1 MIQKLQKNIYPKNQA
16 NIKPTNKMNNTQLI
30 LKFKMFA
37 KKSYDY
43 LTKTYEEIKD
53 LNDKRSRKI
62 CKAQITIWAGIYNRD
77 YKEYRKG
84 VDAFKQLTDEE
95 KTNQDKNAVNIY
107 MRKGEDDTEEW
118 DKEYTM
124 DWFDKKQE
132 FYKNLYND
140 LPKGYFKKK

>member
-1 MIQKLQKNIYPKNQA
+1 
-16 NIKPTNKMNNTQLI
+16 MNNTQLI

-37 KKSYDY
+37 KNSYDY
-43 LTKTYEEIKD
+43 LTETYEEIKD

-62 CKAQITIWAGIYNRD
+62 MKAQITIWAGIYNRD

-95 KTNQDKNAVNIY
+95 KTNQDKNAINIY
-107 MRKGEDDTEEW
+107 MKKGEDDTEEW

>member
-1 MIQKLQKNIYPKNQA
+1 
-16 NIKPTNKMNNTQLI
+16 MNNTQLI

-37 KKSYDY
+37 KNSYDY

-53 LNDKRSRKI
+53 VNEKKSRKI
-62 CKAQITIWAGIYNRD
+62 MKAQITIWAGIYNRD

-95 KTNQDKNAVNIY
+95 KTNQDKNAINVY

-118 DKEYTM
+118 DKDYTM

-140 LPKGYFKKK
+140 LPRGYFKKK

>member
-1 MIQKLQKNIYPKNQA
+1 
-16 NIKPTNKMNNTQLI
+16 MNNTQLI

-37 KKSYDY
+37 KNSYDY
-43 LTKTYEEIKD
+43 LTKTYEEVKD
-53 LNDKRSRKI
+53 GNDKKSRKI
-62 CKAQITIWAGIYNRD
+62 TKAQITIWAGIYNRD

-95 KTNQDKNAVNIY
+95 KTNQDKNVINIY

-118 DKEYTM
+118 DKDYTM

>member
-1 MIQKLQKNIYPKNQA
+1 
-16 NIKPTNKMNNTQLI
+16 MNNTQLI

-37 KKSYDY
+37 KNSYDY

-53 LNDKRSRKI
+53 VNEKKSRKI
-62 CKAQITIWAGIYNRD
+62 MKAQITIWAGIYNRD

-84 VDAFKQLTDEE
+84 VDAFKQLTDEQ
-95 KTNQDKNAVNIY
+95 KTKQDKNAINVY

-118 DKEYTM
+118 DKDYTM

-140 LPKGYFKKK
+140 LPRGYFKKK

>member
-1 MIQKLQKNIYPKNQA
+1 
-16 NIKPTNKMNNTQLI
+16 MNNTQLI

-37 KKSYDY
+37 KNSYDY
-43 LTKTYEEIKD
+43 LTKTYEEVKD
-53 LNDKRSRKI
+53 VNDKKSRKI
-62 CKAQITIWAGIYNRD
+62 MKAQITIWAGIYNRD

-95 KTNQDKNAVNIY
+95 KTNQDKNAINIY
-107 MRKGEDDTEEW
+107 MRKGEECKYECDND
-118 DKEYTM
+118 YTV

>member
-1 MIQKLQKNIYPKNQA
+1 
-16 NIKPTNKMNNTQLI
+16 
-30 LKFKMFA
+30 MFA
-37 KKSYDY
+37 KNSYDY

-53 LNDKRSRKI
+53 VNEKKSRKI
-62 CKAQITIWAGIYNRD
+62 MKAQITIWAGIYNRD

-84 VDAFKQLTDEE
+84 VDAFKQLTDEQ
-95 KTNQDKNAVNIY
+95 KTKQDKNAINVY

-118 DKEYTM
+118 DKDYTM

-140 LPKGYFKKK
+140 LPRGYFKKK